1 MKEQH
6 SGAVGKIWAY
16 LRSIFT
22 MHPGASLAMAV
33 LVISMTLWIGNLLVT
48 FIKDPFQFSQTQQI
62 REVQRSSSYAYLFS
76 SLAQSL
82 AAILG
87 LLGVF
92 VVYRLEQLRSQ
103 IKGGGFPGDKLT
115 SEEAKPY
122 ENKREDIKNCGFA
135 LAILIMLA
143 IVLSLL
149 LIGRCEYLCV
159 NPYLG
164 SPYFAV
170 TWGIPVVVVV
180 MTMCL
185 AILSLVAWFAY
196 LALSGK
202 D

>member
-1 MKEQH
+1 MTKQK
-6 SGAVGKIWAY
+6 SGIPGKTSTY
-16 LRSIFT
+16 FKSLFK
-22 MHPGASLAMAV
+22 MHPVATLVMGALAV
-33 LVISMTLWIGNLLVT
+33 CMTLWIVNLLGT
-48 FIKDPFQFSQTQQI
+48 FSRDPFQFSQTQQI
-62 REVQRSSSYAYLFS
+62 QQVQQSYPYAYTFS
-76 SLAQSL
+76 ALAQSL
-82 AAILG
+82 AAIVG

-92 VVYRLEQLRSQ
+92 VVYRLEQLRS
-103 IKGGGFPGDKLT
+103 IIRKEGHT

-122 ENKREDIKNCGFA
+122 EIKREDIKNCGFA

-170 TWGIPVVVVV
+170 TWGIPVIVVV
-180 MTMCL
+180 MEMCL

-196 LALSGK
+196 LSLSGK